1 MNKLKILLAIMFISL
16 CVTGCRGKDSSNLE
30 KKVSRTPVETQRAL
44 SFLLGMQAGDKA
56 KMYIAANITDEILNE
71 SREKLIRASQ
81 NRLNEQQKK
90 DSEHAL
96 RISGEIEFFS
106 KKMQKI
112 ITKSANL
119 QITKSVDKQNFVD
132 HIVKVAY
139 ASRDDAPVDK
149 TGKQVKELTLHLL
162 HITRTVGNRQ
172 LHEFSFDS
180 KDFEKMAERDF
191 EVLAYF

>member
-1 MNKLKILLAIMFISL
+1 
-16 CVTGCRGKDSSNLE
+16 
-30 KKVSRTPVETQRAL
+30 
-44 SFLLGMQAGDKA
+44 
-56 KMYIAANITDEILNE
+56 
-71 SREKLIRASQ
+71 
-81 NRLNEQQKK
+81 
-90 DSEHAL
+90 
-96 RISGEIEFFS
+96 
-106 KKMQKI
+106 MQKI

-132 HIVKVAY
+132 HTVKVAY